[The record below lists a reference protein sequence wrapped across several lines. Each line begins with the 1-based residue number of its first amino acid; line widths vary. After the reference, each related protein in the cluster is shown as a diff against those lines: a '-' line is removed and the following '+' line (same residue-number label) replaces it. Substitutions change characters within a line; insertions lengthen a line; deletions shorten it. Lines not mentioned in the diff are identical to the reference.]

1 MQASKKDAL
10 QSLVIIALFAVVA
23 SGETVVGQS
32 GNNMPRA
39 PMALVNNSWPE
50 VNLNVVVIDKR
61 DAPQKIDEQ
70 TFQLFEDGS
79 ERPLQLR
86 GAPDSPVSICF
97 IIDDSGSMYRRL
109 GSIRTVI
116 SAIMKGLP
124 SDSEVMAVSF
134 GGSARLDLRFTSVAR
149 ADLSFLDRMNAYG
162 GTALYDAINVAEE
175 YFAAD
180 ARYVKRA
187 IVLLS
192 DGEDNSSHWKKED
205 AIHSMQQPDAPTFYS
220 FLLSEPDASFGEA
233 KQNKRTLEDL
243 AKAAEALC

>member
-1 MQASKKDAL
+1 MPQEISSCRIAGESNSRIRNGILMQASKKDAL

-86 GAPDSPVSICF
+86 G
-97 IIDDSGSMYRRL
+97 
-109 GSIRTVI
+109 
-116 SAIMKGLP
+116 
-124 SDSEVMAVSF
+124 
-134 GGSARLDLRFTSVAR
+134 
-149 ADLSFLDRMNAYG
+149 
-162 GTALYDAINVAEE
+162 
-175 YFAAD
+175 
-180 ARYVKRA
+180 
-187 IVLLS
+187 
-192 DGEDNSSHWKKED
+192 
-205 AIHSMQQPDAPTFYS
+205 
-220 FLLSEPDASFGEA
+220 
-233 KQNKRTLEDL
+233 
-243 AKAAEALC
+243 